1 MAKKIIDS
9 TFLLEKKRRHLNKVL
24 GWTTFGI
31 FLFSAFCGYFIQ
43 ICVIHSIGHYCYPF
57 FITETSHYAEWQP
70 MEWITVWAK
79 YIPYFDQSIG
89 MYSLGQLIVDGKLN
103 LSVLYRWLTTIG
115 ISVLSMIFCLIWH
128 ACLKPILKKK
138 YARVYLQTL
147 GNVTDKYYQVNV
159 SSEKVKKSSTTE
171 IKDFN
176 NSVTVNS
183 SLKDIAK
190 VKFTFADTSFLKGY
204 IASFKDE
211 NGKSFGTVLNAT
223 IPNCVNDGFIQ
234 FRNFGRLSSELSMF
248 DENIVDKYKTP
259 DFGANT
265 PFVCYSSVGK
275 GILKVV
281 DKKFFAALADLANF
295 VNCGVCVTIERGELQ
310 VYFDKLELQ
319 LAKKFSKKLP
329 DDYLETQALTLNT
342 LLEKV
347 KALAVSLVFDNK
359 RNEFITYKENSTAVR
374 A

>member
-1 MAKKIIDS
+1 MKKALFYLL
-9 TFLLEKKRRHLNKVL
+9 TLFLLTQGCVKDNNTLNHEFNPNSLILPSHIQDFGKRVAEEIKQSVYLLNKSGV
-24 GWTTFGI
+24 
-31 FLFSAFCGYFIQ
+31 
-43 ICVIHSIGHYCYPF
+43 
-57 FITETSHYAEWQP
+57 
-70 MEWITVWAK
+70 
-79 YIPYFDQSIG
+79 D
-89 MYSLGQLIVDGKLN
+89 YS
-103 LSVLYRWLTTIG
+103 
-115 ISVLSMIFCLIWH
+115 F
-128 ACLKPILKKK
+128 
-138 YARVYLQTL
+138 
-147 GNVTDKYYQVNV
+147 
-159 SSEKVKKSSTTE
+159 TTE

-359 RNEFITYKENSTAVR
+359 RNEFITYKENITAVR